1 MKYGDRIR
9 TLRKNKGYSQEKL
22 ADMLGVTKQ
31 TVSQYER
38 GVRKP
43 DVHTIEALCD
53 IFNVSSDYLLG
64 MADRTIRLVGEDD
77 LAKLDTSDESG
88 YYYDPETAALAQELY
103 DNKEL
108 GLLMSASRKMSPEA
122 LRNLTALVESMIKD
136 EKDNGRS

>member
-1 MKYGDRIR
+1 MTYSDFNRAFSKR
-9 TLRKNKGYSQEKL
+9 LRYYLQRDGMTQKEL
-22 ADMLGVTKQ
+22 ASRLGVGTTSVYNWINGIKSPRMDK
-31 TVSQYER
+31 VDMMC
-38 GVRKP
+38 K
-43 DVHTIEALCD
+43 
-53 IFNVSSDYLLG
+53 IFGCTRSD
-64 MADRTIRLVGEDD
+64 LVEEP
-77 LAKLDTSDESG
+77 AEEPG

>member
-1 MKYGDRIR
+1 MTIGQRIKER
-9 TLRKNKGYSQEKL
+9 RL
-22 ADMLGVTKQ
+22 A
-31 TVSQYER
+31 
-38 GVRKP
+38 
-43 DVHTIEALCD
+43 
-53 IFNVSSDYLLG
+53 LG
-64 MADRTIRLVGEDD
+64 MTVDE
-77 LAKLDTSDESG
+77 LAKKLGKNRATVYRYESDEIKDMPLSVLVPLAKALYTTPGYLMGLSPEDEQSQSG